1 MEYSHPLGNLRI
13 KFVKFLGKIFSII
26 SINVLR
32 LFFKIDKNSSELI
45 ISSAFYAPWKED
57 TDFKKFNNIITG
69 TTLLDNKRLFTLYY
83 LSKSQRNVAGDIL
96 DIGCLKGGA
105 GFVMS
110 YANKKGKVHLIDT
123 FEGIVENEKYH
134 KKDHFIFENIGFVK
148 NKIKELKL
156 KNTYVHK
163 GTFPNSFK
171 KKILSRKIKLC
182 HIDVNTFQSTKKTFE
197 HVEKKLVKNGIVVF
211 DDYGIFS
218 VNGVKNYVDELMKN
232 KKNFIFLNNYMGQ
245 CILIKK

>member
-1 MEYSHPLGNLRI
+1 MEYQHPLGNFKIR
-13 KFVKFLGKIFSII
+13 FVKFLAKLLNNVSITI
-26 SINVLR
+26 LR
-32 LFFKIDKNSSELI
+32 FFFKIDKNSSELI

-57 TDFKKFNNIITG
+57 IDFKNFNFLING
-69 TTLLDNKRLFTLYY
+69 TTLLDNKRLYTLYN
-83 LSKSQRNVAGDIL
+83 LSKSQRKISGDIL

-110 YANKKGKVHLIDT
+110 YANLKGKVHLVDS
-123 FEGIVENEKYH
+123 FEGIIDNEKNH
-134 KKDHFIFENIGFVK
+134 NKDHFIFKNINFVK

-156 KNTYVHK
+156 KNTFVHK
-163 GTFPNSFK
+163 GIFPGSFK
-171 KKILSRKIKLC
+171 NKILSKKIKLC

-197 HVEKKLVKNGIVVF
+197 YVEKRLVKNGIIVF

-218 VNGVKNYVDELMKN
+218 VNGVKKFVDKLMKSN
-232 KKNFIFLNNYMGQ
+232 KNFIFINNYMGQ